1 MMKKICIV
9 GAGAIGGF
17 VGARLTKKGDVQV
30 SALARGATLAALRTH
45 GWRLQEADS
54 LIQAPATAS
63 DQPEQIGV
71 QDCIIIAVKG
81 PALPALARS
90 LAPMIGPQTVVM
102 PAMNG
107 VPWWFA
113 NGLQISDQS
122 ALQSVD
128 PGGVIAASL
137 PAARII
143 GCVIHASTFTSE
155 PGMVHHK
162 MGNGLIIGAVNPE
175 LNAHVHALQ
184 TLLKAARFE
193 CNVSSNIRYDIWYK
207 LWGNMTMN
215 PLSAITG
222 ATSDRILDDQLL
234 KAFCSSAMLEAG
246 AIGTKIGCPI
256 EQSPQDRHE
265 ITRKLG
271 AFKTSMLQDVEAGRA
286 IELDALVGAAREL
299 GERTQTPTPYLD
311 ALYGITRLF
320 AQTKGL
326 YPK

>member
-1 MMKKICIV
+1 MKKICIV

-17 VGARLTKKGDVQV
+17 MGARLAKKGDVQL

-54 LIQAPATAS
+54 LIQAPANAS
-63 DQPEQIGV
+63 DQPEQIGI
-71 QDCIIIAVKG
+71 QDYIFIAVKG
-81 PALPALARS
+81 PALPALASS
-90 LAPMIGPQTVVM
+90 LAPMIGPQTVIM

-113 NGLQISDQS
+113 NGLQIADQS

-128 PGGVIAASL
+128 PGGVIAANL
-137 PAARII
+137 PADRII

-175 LNAHVHALQ
+175 LSAHVQALQ
-184 TLLKAARFE
+184 AILNAAHFE
-193 CNVSSNIRYDIWYK
+193 CSVSNNIRYDIWYK

-234 KAFCSSAMLEAG
+234 KAFCSFAMLEAS

-271 AFKTSMLQDVEAGRA
+271 AFKTSMLQDVEAQRP

-311 ALYGITRLF
+311 TLYAITRLF

>member
-1 MMKKICIV
+1 MKKICIV

-17 VGARLTKKGDVQV
+17 IGARLAKKGEVNV
-30 SALARGATLAALRTH
+30 SALARGATLAALRAH

-54 LIQAPATAS
+54 LTQAPATAS

-71 QDCIIIAVKG
+71 QDYIIIAVKG

-90 LAPMIGPQTVVM
+90 LAPMIGPQTIIM

-113 NGLQISDQS
+113 KGLQISDQS

-128 PGGVIAASL
+128 PGGVIAANL
-137 PAARII
+137 PPDRII

-155 PGMVHHK
+155 PGLVHHK
-162 MGNGLIIGAVNPE
+162 MGNGLIIGAVTAT
-175 LNAHVHALQ
+175 LDAHVLALQ
-184 TLLKAARFE
+184 ELLNAARFE
-193 CNVSSNIRYDIWYK
+193 CRTSSNIRYDIWYK

-222 ATSDRILDDQLL
+222 ATSDRVLDDPLL
-234 KAFCSSAMLEAG
+234 KAFCSAAMLEAS
-246 AIGTKIGCPI
+246 AIGTKIGCHI
-256 EQSPQDRHE
+256 DQSPQDRHE

-271 AFKTSMLQDVEAGRA
+271 AFKTSMLQDVEAARP

-299 GERTQTPTPYLD
+299 GQRTQTPTPYLD

-320 AQTKGL
+320 AQTRGL
-326 YPK
+326 YPN